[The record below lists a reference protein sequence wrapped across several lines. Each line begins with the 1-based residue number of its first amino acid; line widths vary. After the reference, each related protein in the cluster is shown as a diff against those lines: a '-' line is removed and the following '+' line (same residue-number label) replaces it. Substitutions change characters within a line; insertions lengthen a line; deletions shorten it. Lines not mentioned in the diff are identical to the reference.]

1 MEKSRS
7 IIPLLAIAF
16 AAGGFLVWFL
26 ITVLDARPK
35 TVNVGPVEFE
45 VPNEQTTTATSVM
58 ITDTPAPTTTPIPTT
73 RPPTSIPYTVRWI
86 QEASQVPESGT
97 QLTWNLS
104 AGQVML
110 LSGGQLQVGDT
121 FCGGD
126 VQQICVLIYKASTN
140 QTVTVDSL
148 IPRQNYVG
156 ITEALS
162 PDEALEEKEPL
173 FWIPPNCTS
182 GCRKATVLFFED
194 GTLVNKVS
202 ITAP

>member
-1 MEKSRS
+1 MEKSKN

-16 AAGGFLVWFL
+16 AAGGLLVWFL
-26 ITVLDARPK
+26 ITVLDAKPK

-45 VPNEQTTTATSVM
+45 VPNEQTQTATSVM

-86 QEASQVPESGT
+86 QEVSQVPESGT

-126 VQQICVLIYKASTN
+126 VQQICVLIYKASTD

-202 ITAP
+202 ITTP

>member
-1 MEKSRS
+1 MEKSKN

-16 AAGGFLVWFL
+16 AAGGLLVLFL
-26 ITVLDARPK
+26 IKVLEAEPK

-45 VPNEQTTTATSVM
+45 VPNKQTQTATSVM

-86 QEASQVPESGT
+86 QEMSQVPESGT

-126 VQQICVLIYKASTN
+126 VQQICVLIYKASTD